1 MGGSQL
7 DLLPPPVMDAGGKAG
22 MAYFSDAFL
31 RKASSILARL
41 TDGSEWGGGLG
52 YFVPHVAMVPA
63 ESSLSSR
70 MDERDGLMV
79 SVQLTV
85 QLKSEVPD
93 LGGREEKQTVTV
105 CPQPPGELWQSKQQ
119 GQMRERSFVAE
130 NLLYL
135 ILNAAAY

>member
-1 MGGSQL
+1 
-7 DLLPPPVMDAGGKAG
+7 

-31 RKASSILARL
+31 RKASSTLARL

-52 YFVPHVAMVPA
+52 YFVPHVATAPA
-63 ESSLSSR
+63 ESSLSGR

-79 SVQLTV
+79 SVQLKV

>member
-1 MGGSQL
+1 M
-7 DLLPPPVMDAGGKAG
+7 
-22 MAYFSDAFL
+22 
-31 RKASSILARL
+31 
-41 TDGSEWGGGLG
+41 G
-52 YFVPHVAMVPA
+52 YFVLRVAMTPA
-63 ESSLSSR
+63 ESSLNGR
-70 MDERDGLMV
+70 MDEQDGLMV
-79 SVQLTV
+79 IVQLEV
-85 QLKSEVPD
+85 KLKSEVPD